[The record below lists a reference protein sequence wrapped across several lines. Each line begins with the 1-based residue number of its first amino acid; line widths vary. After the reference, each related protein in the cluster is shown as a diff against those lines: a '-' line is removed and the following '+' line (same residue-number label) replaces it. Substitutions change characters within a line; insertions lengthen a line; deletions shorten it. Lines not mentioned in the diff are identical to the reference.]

1 MMKSY
6 KTVIFD
12 FDGTLADT
20 SEGIYNSI
28 RFAQKTMGL
37 GEITAEQMRSH
48 VGPPMAE
55 SYKRNFGLDG
65 EELER
70 AVSLHKQYAL
80 EKGAFEVS
88 FYNGID
94 EVLDELKKMGCTVC
108 IATLKFEQT
117 AKKILNHFGK
127 EHFFDII
134 RGVSA
139 SGGETKAEL
148 LYSCAELSG
157 AQISECVL
165 IGDSVYD
172 AKGANEAEMDF
183 IGVTY
188 GFGFTNKDE
197 AIEAGAIAAADSCG
211 ELLEILTEGK

>member
-1 MMKSY
+1 MKSY
-6 KTVIFD
+6 KAVIFD
-12 FDGTLADT
+12 LDGTLADT

-80 EKGAFEVS
+80 EKGAFEVT
-88 FYNGID
+88 FYDGID
-94 EVLDELKKMGCTVC
+94 EVLGELKKMGCTIC

-117 AKKILNHFGK
+117 AKKIMNHFGK

-139 SGGETKAEL
+139 GGGETKAAL
-148 LYSCAELSG
+148 LHSCAELSC
-157 AQISECVL
+157 ADVSECVL

-172 AKGANEAEMDF
+172 AQGACEAGMDF

-188 GFGFTNKDE
+188 GFGFNNKAE
-197 AIEAGAIAAADSCG
+197 AIQAGAIAAADNCA
-211 ELLEILTEGK
+211 ELLKILTDRK